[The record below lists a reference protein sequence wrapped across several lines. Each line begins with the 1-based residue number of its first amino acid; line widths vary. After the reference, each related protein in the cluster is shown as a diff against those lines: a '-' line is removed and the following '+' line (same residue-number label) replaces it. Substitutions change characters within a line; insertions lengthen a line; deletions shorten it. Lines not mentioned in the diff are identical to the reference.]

1 MKVFTKKYT
10 YKERCCLPDFLY
22 VVKLLYV
29 KDRRN
34 SLLYFI
40 TNLLGAPILFAELF
54 TTKYVVDLIQNFNP
68 NAYQHI
74 LLIVSLLMLVLYL
87 AGLNSS
93 LRAISITNLT
103 STSIYELEHSI
114 LEKTSKLSTALLEDP
129 ATKTKREKAKRLSL
143 IDLLDQWT
151 GVTVQLI
158 TLVALMVVLSV
169 YGFYILVLIILGVQ
183 ILQLYTMK
191 RMSQRIEAISADQ
204 TSSVRMINYLVDLL
218 VNRNTI
224 PEVRMYRMSS
234 YLFSS
239 MKESF
244 TSNFK
249 QRHRKVIYSE
259 SLNFSHSL
267 IMILLN
273 GITIAILAIT
283 IGNSGQS
290 AGLFVL
296 LLQISSQLFI
306 VIPALTRVYSDL
318 AKSRLRYEDY
328 TSYLDL
334 EEQVLRDQEVNSNR
348 NTDPVKVQVH
358 QLFFRYQNNANN
370 TLSNINMTIHPGER
384 IAFVGENGSG
394 KSTLV
399 KLILGLYPA
408 TAGNIQWFKG
418 ENEVLAHNV
427 TQDTRVV
434 FQDFIKLQRPIRENI
449 ALGNMATIN
458 DDSRLLSAMRKAEA
472 DHYGVALDT
481 LVGPQFGGIDL
492 SGGQWQRLP
501 IARAYLNDGALMI
514 FDEPTAA
521 LDPYAEQQAFDTFM
535 KLGEQQ
541 TSIIVTHRLYMS
553 KFVDR
558 IFLFEQGEIVES
570 GTHEE
575 LMRVDGKYR
584 RMFNRQ
590 SSLYV

>member
-1 MKVFTKKYT
+1 MYTPVRLVISKISLPIINIKRYNRFPRLNNESVYRMEYT

-40 TNLLGAPILFAELF
+40 TNLLSAPILFAELF

-68 NAYQHI
+68 NTYQHI
-74 LLIVSLLMLVLYL
+74 LLLVSLLMVMLYL

-93 LRAISITNLT
+93 LRAIAITNLT

-114 LEKTSKLSTALLEDP
+114 LEKTSKLSTALMEAP

-151 GVTVQLI
+151 GVTVHLI
-158 TLVALMVVLSV
+158 TLVVLMVVLSV
-169 YGFYILVLIILGVQ
+169 YGFYILALIILGVQ
-183 ILQLYTMK
+183 ILQLYLMK
-191 RMSQRIEAISADQ
+191 RMSQKVESISANQ

-218 VNRNTI
+218 INRNSI

-234 YLFSS
+234 FLFSS

-244 TSNFK
+244 TNNFK
-249 QRHRKVIYSE
+249 QMHRKVIYSE
-259 SLNFSHSL
+259 TLNFSQSL

-273 GITIAILAIT
+273 GTTIAILAIT
-283 IGNSGQS
+283 IGSSGQS

-306 VIPALTRVYSDL
+306 VIPALTVYADL

-348 NTDPVKVQVH
+348 NTDPMKVQIH
-358 QLFFRYQNNANN
+358 QLFFRYPTNAKN

-449 ALGNMATIN
+449 ALGNMATIH
-458 DDSRLLSAMRKAEA
+458 DDSRLLAAMKK
-472 DHYGVALDT
+472 
-481 LVGPQFGGIDL
+481 QK
-492 SGGQWQRLP
+492 P
-501 IARAYLNDGALMI
+501 IIMV
-514 FDEPTAA
+514 FDWI
-521 LDPYAEQQAFDTFM
+521 L
-535 KLGEQQ
+535 
-541 TSIIVTHRLYMS
+541 
-553 KFVDR
+553 
-558 IFLFEQGEIVES
+558 
-570 GTHEE
+570 
-575 LMRVDGKYR
+575 
-584 RMFNRQ
+584 
-590 SSLYV
+590 

>member
-1 MKVFTKKYT
+1 MEYT

-40 TNLLGAPILFAELF
+40 TNLLSAPILFAELF

-68 NAYQHI
+68 NTYQHI
-74 LLIVSLLMLVLYL
+74 LLLVSLLMVMLYL

-93 LRAISITNLT
+93 LRAIAITNLT

-151 GVTVQLI
+151 GVTVHLI

-169 YGFYILVLIILGVQ
+169 YGFYILALIILGVQ
-183 ILQLYTMK
+183 ILQLYLMK
-191 RMSQRIEAISADQ
+191 RMSQKVESISANQ

-218 VNRNTI
+218 INRNSI

-244 TSNFK
+244 TNNFK
-249 QRHRKVIYSE
+249 QMHRKVIYSE
-259 SLNFSHSL
+259 THNFSQSL

-273 GITIAILAIT
+273 GTTIAILAIT
-283 IGNSGQS
+283 IGSSGQS

-306 VIPALTRVYSDL
+306 VIPALTRVYADL

-334 EEQVLRDQEVNSNR
+334 EEQVLRDQEVNSNK
-348 NTDPVKVQVH
+348 NTDPMKVQVH
-358 QLFFRYQNNANN
+358 QLFFRYPTNAKN

-449 ALGNMATIN
+449 ALGNMATIH
-458 DDSRLLSAMRKAEA
+458 DDSRLLAAMRTAEA
-472 DHYGVALDT
+472 DNYGVRLDT

-492 SGGQWQRLP
+492 SGGQWQRLA
-501 IARAYLNDGALMI
+501 IARAYLKDGALMI

-535 KLGEQQ
+535 KLGEQR

-553 KFVDR
+553 KFVDK
-558 IFLFEQGEIVES
+558 IFLFEDGEIVES

-575 LMRVDGKYR
+575 LMRVDGKYKK
-584 RMFNRQ
+584 MFNRQ

>member
-1 MKVFTKKYT
+1 MEYT

-40 TNLLGAPILFAELF
+40 TNLLSAPILFAELF

-68 NAYQHI
+68 NTYQHI
-74 LLIVSLLMLVLYL
+74 LLLVSLLMVMLYL

-93 LRAISITNLT
+93 LRAIAITNLT
-103 STSIYELEHSI
+103 STSIYELEHTI

-151 GVTVQLI
+151 GVTVHLI
-158 TLVALMVVLSV
+158 TLVVLMVVLSV

-183 ILQLYTMK
+183 ILQLYFMK
-191 RMSQRIEAISADQ
+191 RMSQKVESISANQ

-218 VNRNTI
+218 MNRNSI

-244 TSNFK
+244 TNNFK
-249 QRHRKVIYSE
+249 QMHRKVIYSE
-259 SLNFSHSL
+259 TLNFSQSL

-273 GITIAILAIT
+273 GTTIAILAIT
-283 IGNSGQS
+283 IGSSGQS

-306 VIPALTRVYSDL
+306 VIPALTRIYADL

-348 NTDPVKVQVH
+348 NTDPMKVQVH
-358 QLFFRYQNNANN
+358 QLFLDIRP
-370 TLSNINMTIHPGER
+370 TLRTP
-384 IAFVGENGSG
+384 
-394 KSTLV
+394 
-399 KLILGLYPA
+399 
-408 TAGNIQWFKG
+408 
-418 ENEVLAHNV
+418 
-427 TQDTRVV
+427 
-434 FQDFIKLQRPIRENI
+434 
-449 ALGNMATIN
+449 
-458 DDSRLLSAMRKAEA
+458 
-472 DHYGVALDT
+472 
-481 LVGPQFGGIDL
+481 
-492 SGGQWQRLP
+492 
-501 IARAYLNDGALMI
+501 
-514 FDEPTAA
+514 
-521 LDPYAEQQAFDTFM
+521 
-535 KLGEQQ
+535 
-541 TSIIVTHRLYMS
+541 
-553 KFVDR
+553 
-558 IFLFEQGEIVES
+558 
-570 GTHEE
+570 
-575 LMRVDGKYR
+575 
-584 RMFNRQ
+584 
-590 SSLYV
+590 